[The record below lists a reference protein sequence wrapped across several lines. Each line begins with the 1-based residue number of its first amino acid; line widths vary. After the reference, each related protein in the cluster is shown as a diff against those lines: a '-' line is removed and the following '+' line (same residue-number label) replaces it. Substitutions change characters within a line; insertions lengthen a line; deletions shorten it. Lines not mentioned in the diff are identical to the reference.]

1 MAPGFIFDYNFQD
14 KEYERLYK
22 SESQTG
28 SLVNWFAF
36 IAIFI
41 SSLGLLGLTAYTV
54 ERKTKEI
61 GIRKVLGASVLD
73 VVAMVSRQFLFLILI
88 SILIAIPAAFL
99 FMNNWLQQYVYRINI
114 SWWIFALAAGMV
126 IFIALVTISFQSI
139 KAALVNPVKS
149 LRTE

>member
-28 SLVNWFAF
+28 ALVNWFAF
-36 IAIFI
+36 VAIFI
-41 SSLGLLGLTAYTV
+41 SCLGLLGLTAFTV

-61 GIRKVLGASVLD
+61 GIRKVLGASVID
-73 VVAMVSRQFLFLILI
+73 IVSMVSKNFLYPIALAII
-88 SILIAIPAAFL
+88 IAIPVAFYL
-99 FMNNWLQQYVYRINI
+99 MNNWLQQYVYRIEI
-114 SWWIFALAAGMV
+114 SWWIFGAAAGMV
-126 IFIALVTISFQSI
+126 LLVALLTISFQSI
-139 KAALVNPVKS
+139 KAALTNPVRS